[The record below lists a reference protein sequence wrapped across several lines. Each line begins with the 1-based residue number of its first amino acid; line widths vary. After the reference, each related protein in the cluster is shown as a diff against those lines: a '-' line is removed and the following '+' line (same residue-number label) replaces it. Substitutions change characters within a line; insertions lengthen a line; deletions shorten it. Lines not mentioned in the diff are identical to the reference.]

1 MAGAAPVGTES
12 ENSAQKRIPDHPGFN
27 LAVEKTGT
35 HRARKSAIQLQVKTI
50 LNLVQHFVGF
60 VYREVHLRCRQG
72 KQLAGNSAGLPN
84 QLGCGVSICGM
95 VEGGGLGARRVAGAK
110 AAAAPAI
117 GAIQYIYYKRTHGTQ
132 RGTQD
137 PAQDRSPGK
146 SLKKCPTPSRLN
158 TQPG

>member
-12 ENSAQKRIPDHPGFN
+12 ENSPQKRIPDRPGFN

-84 QLGCGVSICGM
+84 QLGGGVSICGM
-95 VEGGGLGARRVAGAK
+95 VCGVGLGA
-110 AAAAPAI
+110 PP
-117 GAIQYIYYKRTHGTQ
+117 TQ
-132 RGTQD
+132 RGGIHRSGRDSLGPRQAPSG
-137 PAQDRSPGK
+137 PATSQAKGEISSGAVEGFR
-146 SLKKCPTPSRLN
+146 N
-158 TQPG
+158 